1 MKLTLNVSLAG
12 KTAVITGAGGV
23 ICGCMAKV
31 LAEAGANV
39 AVLDINETA
48 AKKVAEEITAAGGT
62 ALAVGCDVLSAESL
76 KEAHE
81 LVARTYGPCRILVNG
96 AGGNNPQRPESFLIL
111 LSLAVKKP
119 FSILIKRAGS
129 LSSI

>member
-62 ALAVGCDVLSAESL
+62 ALAVGCDVLSAES
-76 KEAHE
+76 
-81 LVARTYGPCRILVNG
+81 
-96 AGGNNPQRPESFLIL
+96 FLIL

>member
-48 AKKVAEEITAAGGT
+48 AKKF
-62 ALAVGCDVLSAESL
+62 
-76 KEAHE
+76 K
-81 LVARTYGPCRILVNG
+81 RG
-96 AGGNNPQRPESFLIL
+96 A
-111 LSLAVKKP
+111 
-119 FSILIKRAGS
+119 
-129 LSSI
+129 

>member
-48 AKKVAEEITAAGGT
+48 AKKVAWRKLPLPAA
-62 ALAVGCDVLSAESL
+62 LRWQSAAMCCL
-76 KEAHE
+76 RR
-81 LVARTYGPCRILVNG
+81 V
-96 AGGNNPQRPESFLIL
+96 
-111 LSLAVKKP
+111 
-119 FSILIKRAGS
+119 
-129 LSSI
+129 

>member
-48 AKKVAEEITAAGGT
+48 AKKVAEEIIAAGGT

-96 AGGNNPQRPESFLIL
+96 AGGNNP
-111 LSLAVKKP
+111 
-119 FSILIKRAGS
+119 RATTAGEFFD
-129 LSSI
+129 SS

>member
-1 MKLTLNVSLAG
+1 M
-12 KTAVITGAGGV
+12 
-23 ICGCMAKV
+23 
-31 LAEAGANV
+31 

-96 AGGNNPQRPESFLIL
+96 AGGNNPRPQRPESFLIL

>member
-39 AVLDINETA
+39 A
-48 AKKVAEEITAAGGT
+48 
-62 ALAVGCDVLSAESL
+62 
-76 KEAHE
+76 
-81 LVARTYGPCRILVNG
+81 G
-96 AGGNNPQRPESFLIL
+96 AGH
-111 LSLAVKKP
+111 
-119 FSILIKRAGS
+119 
-129 LSSI
+129 

>member
-76 KEAHE
+76 K
-81 LVARTYGPCRILVNG
+81 RRM
-96 AGGNNPQRPESFLIL
+96 
-111 LSLAVKKP
+111 SL
-119 FSILIKRAGS
+119 
-129 LSSI
+129 

>member
-48 AKKVAEEITAAGGT
+48 AKKAKEQEIAVFRTEAPVFDG
-62 ALAVGCDVLSAESL
+62 ALEV
-76 KEAHE
+76 
-81 LVARTYGPCRILVNG
+81 YRILGRV
-96 AGGNNPQRPESFLIL
+96 
-111 LSLAVKKP
+111 
-119 FSILIKRAGS
+119 
-129 LSSI
+129 